1 MDEPTQQIKIP
12 AGFRFAGVHC
22 GLKRNPNKEDIS
34 LIVCDAPATAAGVYT
49 TNKVFAA
56 PVRWDR
62 SRTPSDKIRAVIT
75 NSGNA
80 NACTGPQGE
89 QDCAEMAAIV
99 AEQIGASADEVLVM
113 STGIIGVQLP
123 MEKIRAGI
131 ASAASQT
138 GNEAPAFIAAARGIL
153 TTDNGKKTASRTA
166 TVDGRTFQI
175 AGMCKG
181 AGMIAP
187 NMATMLGI
195 VLTDAPISVEQAQ
208 SLLSSVAEE
217 TFNCIRV
224 DGHMSTNDTL
234 LLLAS
239 GAEGGPALTDSQVA
253 QLRSEIKD
261 ACEEMAK
268 LIPADGEGATHLIKI
283 DVQGCATAADA
294 KKIAIEVADSP
305 LVKTAITGG
314 DPNWGRIV
322 SAVGYAGV
330 TFDPLKLELRLN
342 DILLYQEGTPVKFDA
357 KTVSTSIKEHF
368 ETHVQLTLFEGEA
381 AARVWASDLT
391 VDYVKFNADYST

>member
-1 MDEPTQQIKIP
+1 MDETTQQIKIP

-80 NACTGPQGE
+80 NACTGEQGE
-89 QDCAEMAAIV
+89 KDCAEMAAIV
-99 AEQIGASADEVLVM
+99 AEQIGASAEDVLVM
-113 STGIIGVQLP
+113 STGIIGVHLP

-131 ASAASQT
+131 ANAASQT
-138 GNEAPAFIAAARGIL
+138 GVEAPAFIAAARGIL
-153 TTDNGKKTASRTA
+153 TTDNGKKTTSRTA

-195 VLTDAPISVEQAQ
+195 VLTDAPLSVEQAQ
-208 SLLSSVAEE
+208 SLLSSVADE

-239 GAEGGPALTDSQVA
+239 GAEGGPALTDSQLA
-253 QLRSEIKD
+253 ELRSEIKD

-283 DVQGCATAADA
+283 DVEGCATAADA

-342 DILLYQEGTPVKFDA
+342 DILLYQEGTPVKFEA
-357 KTVSTSIKEHF
+357 KTVSTSIKENF
-368 ETHVQLTLFEGEA
+368 ETHVQLTLFEGDA
-381 AARVWASDLT
+381 KARVWASDLT